1 MRHIAKL
8 TQSRARCHHRRSSL
22 RKKLPAL
29 GKARRVGN
37 DQRRRV
43 IEVTTGQGGQ
53 GDKERQRKNKGGAAG
68 RNSHRIWCSKKA
80 GDLNTT
86 WMQKPLDTLARMGEK
101 MRVDVHDQ

>member
-1 MRHIAKL
+1 M
-8 TQSRARCHHRRSSL
+8 Q
-22 RKKLPAL
+22 AL
-29 GKARRVGN
+29 GKARGVGN

-43 IEVTTGQGGQ
+43 TEVTTGQGGQ
-53 GDKERQRKNKGGAAG
+53 GNKERQRENKCGATG

-101 MRVDVHDQ
+101 MRVDAHDQ

>member
-1 MRHIAKL
+1 M
-8 TQSRARCHHRRSSL
+8 
-22 RKKLPAL
+22 
-29 GKARRVGN
+29 GN

-43 IEVTTGQGGQ
+43 IEETTGQGGQ

-86 WMQKPLDTLARMGEK
+86 LVQKPLDTLARMGEK
-101 MRVDVHDQ
+101 MRVDAHDQ